1 MATNE
6 YQLEIKDPNAIK
18 IVFWGPTMAGKTTA
32 LAIFHAIRKHED
44 PERTY
49 QFLKIEDPETGRTL
63 GFDQAT
69 FGLSLGQG
77 KEFKYYLFTVP
88 GQDRFKAMRKVVA
101 SGLDGLIII
110 LDSERSR
117 WDENKKSLVELF
129 DLLGDDIRSGRIKF
143 QILLNKMDLPED
155 QRIQPS
161 DVARL
166 LEEAGVAEEM
176 REGFANVTPTSC
188 KNAIEDL
195 KQALKDGNYDSSNR
209 PESLQRIMQ
218 PIQQVIREILIYKL
232 SELQK

>member
-1 MATNE
+1 MVSDD

-32 LAIFHAIRKHED
+32 LAIFHAIRRHED

-69 FGLSLGQG
+69 FGLSIGQG

-101 SGLDGLIII
+101 SGLDGLIIV
-110 LDSERSR
+110 LDSEKVR
-117 WDENKKSLVELF
+117 WEENKKSLIELF
-129 DLLGDDIRSGRIKF
+129 ELLGEDIKSGKIKF
-143 QILLNKMDLPED
+143 QILLNKMDLDENE
-155 QRIQPS
+155 RIEPS
-161 DVARL
+161 DVVRL
-166 LEEAGVAEEM
+166 LDEAGVATEM
-176 REGFANVTPTSC
+176 LEGFTNVTPTSC
-188 KNAIEDL
+188 KEAIEDL
-195 KQALKDGNYDSSNR
+195 KETLASGKYDSSNR

-218 PIQQVIREILIYKL
+218 PIQQVIREILIHKL
-232 SELQK
+232 SESQK